1 MTFEYSPARF
11 FLYKMGSVHSQHF
24 QNNSSQTMDEI
35 LDMCVCGLM
44 CMCVIWNVFVD
55 SSLFIYI
62 LHEISF
68 SEKKSLDETDAVQK
82 A

>member
-1 MTFEYSPARF
+1 
-11 FLYKMGSVHSQHF
+11 
-24 QNNSSQTMDEI
+24 MDEI

-44 CMCVIWNVFVD
+44 CMCVIWNVYVD